1 MTELEDMRPLV
12 TRITGFF
19 FFLGGGGARV
29 LSKLSVTFSLPFHSI
44 DLNIKYPAIMHV
56 CHKFLR

>member
-19 FFLGGGGARV
+19 FFWEGGARV
-29 LSKLSVTFSLPFHSI
+29 LSKLSITFSLPFHSK

>member
-19 FFLGGGGARV
+19 FFGRGGARV
-29 LSKLSVTFSLPFHSI
+29 LSKLSITFSLPFHSK